1 MSWIFF
7 EYLPDEPA
15 QAGPCPDEELLC
27 GYVER
32 SVADAE
38 LRWVESH
45 LPFCSACREV
55 LVFAAA
61 VPVQIATAVAVT
73 ERPAGRIRVVLR
85 EALHGVRVLA
95 EGFIDLPWLEWP
107 TEPVFRA
114 GPNLSPSGAASD
126 RLEREVSL
134 GPYLLRFPRHGTPGD
149 HTCRLQLTWAS
160 GAPMANVPF
169 EVELAGGR
177 RILGQTDPDGWME
190 LGELNV
196 HSIATIWLSS
206 H

>member
-7 EYLPDEPA
+7 EYLPDEA
-15 QAGPCPDEELLC
+15 VKAGPCPGEELLC

-38 LRWVESH
+38 LRWVEAH
-45 LPFCSACREV
+45 LPFCADCRG
-55 LVFAAA
+55 LLAFAAA
-61 VPVQIATAVAVT
+61 VPVQTAAAIAVT
-73 ERPAGRIRVVLR
+73 ERPAGRVRVVWR
-85 EALHGVRVLA
+85 EALQGVRILA
-95 EGFIDLPWLEWP
+95 EGFIDLASLEWP

-114 GPNLSPSGAASD
+114 GPDLAPSSAGAD

-134 GPYLLRFPRHGTPGD
+134 GPYLLRFPRRGTPGD

-169 EVELAGGR
+169 EVELTGGR